1 VDLLIVET
9 IELIVVVVVL
19 TVVVDSLDFGVDVE
33 PDIRHHSSFSTPQV
47 PVSSV
52 YATSVISG
60 EQHG

>member
-1 VDLLIVET
+1 MTRLMT
-9 IELIVVVVVL
+9 IKKYFSKAVINSKIIF
-19 TVVVDSLDFGVDVE
+19 SLDFGVDVE